1 MRESKK
7 SEYGD
12 GKFEY
17 ASTSI
22 VVNTLAEKKK
32 LVNSRSGLRSTL
44 TSNIPKTDS

>member
-17 ASTSI
+17 ASTSR

-32 LVNSRSGLRSTL
+32 ASKFPLR
-44 TSNIPKTDS
+44 IEVDFD